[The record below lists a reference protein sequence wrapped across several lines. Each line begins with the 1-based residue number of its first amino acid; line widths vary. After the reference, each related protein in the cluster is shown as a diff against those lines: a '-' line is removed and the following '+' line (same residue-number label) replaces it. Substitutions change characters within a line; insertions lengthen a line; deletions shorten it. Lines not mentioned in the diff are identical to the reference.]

1 MALPRALL
9 WSLVATRAGANDAFF
24 ESQSGA
30 CGTVVTWSSYHNR
43 WSNVCDDSWG
53 VDDATVFCRDAF
65 GANYVASS
73 APCCSPYGAG
83 SYGIL
88 LRRRR
93 VRAGTEDD
101 LDACTHSTSHNCGSS
116 EYAGACCEAVGPTAS
131 PTASPP
137 GTFTATSSCASSAGC
152 GATVTVPLAGVDLF
166 ASATQRATVSATVR
180 GDLEISDEY
189 VDVAVASA
197 SATRCYGGLAD
208 CDATWADCV
217 DGVDVL
223 AGVVA
228 SGSLSLVRRG
238 AAVNYCDAYV
248 EPEFHGDPGAWTF
261 GDAVSVEASLRSDS
275 GDTLPGA
282 RTWDVSLWR
291 SPATFVA
298 LVADGEVSPSDGVLA
313 ASYVVP
319 ASLEAASD
327 YALRA
332 KEYATGAECEGALFA
347 IAATWPPTAAPTASP
362 TSAPSRAPAPA
373 TRAPTAA
380 PTASPTS
387 APSAPGLVV
396 ADVEDPCVATT
407 PSPVAATPRPTFGG
421 WEGDLLESCAK
432 EYGVERCYASSSTWI
447 SPIGY
452 VDYDGRMVLRK
463 AGDLEYWALD
473 DQWTHCQ
480 SLFADSA
487 GEKKSEMRTRVME
500 NVRGHLKT
508 GLAKTHEIV
517 CSSASGLTFA
527 GAILVGFEAV
537 TLHETM
543 CFSQKTFEVRCPS
556 LTARAFTLGLGM
568 RLAGTVDP
576 QTYWTSWEDLYGTD
590 DTYPLDFAYACTPS
604 LHLTPIVALTDWTRY
619 CDIYWG
625 GLRVGAMHQPFSLG
639 LAIFAQVFS
648 AGSLKLRDNY
658 AVQAVYDQPSPHPT
672 PSPTPRPSPA
682 PTPSPSPAPTVSP
695 TTGAPTLLG
704 YTHPPTGTPTTAVP
718 TTARPTATPTRDP
731 TPKPTTSAP
740 SPAPSAFPTSWC
752 HFDEPALVRDGAGLQ
767 FIKLDVDAAEVTKVA
782 WDISLDVEP
791 SERYA
796 IRMVDASDGALFV
809 DSALFE
815 IVGGAAAAASSSSGG
830 GGGADLVEIVCFAVA
845 AVAIT
850 AFTKYVERIQVD
862 VTRDDGNVNY
872 IAIALAM
879 FDFFSDMQ
887 FAWTAFASERTAV
900 SYIGLAMLVWVLVVM
915 GANTLVLRSVKGRY
929 PLDQIHM
936 QKHPNAYALLHVVT
950 ATSTE
955 LLSIFPWRGP
965 LGEGAS
971 AGFPDGPCIDA
982 VEYSGM
988 FEDVPQFVLQICV
1001 FVLGSNDDLD
1011 PTLVACAVFTVT
1023 NMIARVMMKSS
1034 QRGSAGLLQRAAS
1047 ADAAKAANANA
1058 KAAAKAPALA
1068 PAPAPREK
1076 FAVGA
1081 KVKAKFNAH
1090 KGCTAYY
1097 AGKIATDHGDG
1108 TYDVDYD
1115 DGDAEQK
1122 VPADLIVRWS
1132 SSS

>member
-1 MALPRALL
+1 MDTSYAEVYVNGTLVDDDGALL
-9 WSLVATRAGANDAFF
+9 NGTVDTLGDGARAFLGLCAIVTVHDGEITRDKWDHNYMIGSINRKSKESPVQRLQDEVLDECRASMEGIQIGALLGCVTLIFGLVGTINRMRFASDANVQKGLGLITDTWGALALGYTLLNFSSQCYWDLPPSYRDGATKYDLEYAFGPGFYCYVFCAGSGLIRAAAHWLTPTPGNGSGACKAGLPEYLLVGTRHHADFDEAPKDA
-24 ESQSGA
+24 EPAPAAVLEEPTPSTPGRLTPRRASKRISMAWGAGDAPLGTETPLTQSGA

-83 SYGIL
+83 SYGFYFDD
-88 LRRRR
+88 
-93 VRAGTEDD
+93 VACAGTEDD

-131 PTASPP
+131 PTASP
-137 GTFTATSSCASSAGC
+137 GTLHGDAELRVVRRLRRDG
-152 GATVTVPLAGVDLF
+152 
-166 ASATQRATVSATVR
+166 ATVSATVR

-208 CDATWADCV
+208 CDAT
-217 DGVDVL
+217 
-223 AGVVA
+223 
-228 SGSLSLVRRG
+228 
-238 AAVNYCDAYV
+238 
-248 EPEFHGDPGAWTF
+248 
-261 GDAVSVEASLRSDS
+261 
-275 GDTLPGA
+275 
-282 RTWDVSLWR
+282 
-291 SPATFVA
+291 
-298 LVADGEVSPSDGVLA
+298 
-313 ASYVVP
+313 
-319 ASLEAASD
+319 
-327 YALRA
+327 
-332 KEYATGAECEGALFA
+332 
-347 IAATWPPTAAPTASP
+347 
-362 TSAPSRAPAPA
+362 
-373 TRAPTAA
+373 
-380 PTASPTS
+380 
-387 APSAPGLVV
+387 
-396 ADVEDPCVATT
+396 VATT

-590 DTYPLDFAYACTPS
+590 DT
-604 LHLTPIVALTDWTRY
+604 
-619 CDIYWG
+619 
-625 GLRVGAMHQPFSLG
+625 
-639 LAIFAQVFS
+639 
-648 AGSLKLRDNY
+648 
-658 AVQAVYDQPSPHPT
+658 
-672 PSPTPRPSPA
+672 
-682 PTPSPSPAPTVSP
+682 
-695 TTGAPTLLG
+695 
-704 YTHPPTGTPTTAVP
+704 HPPT
-718 TTARPTATPTRDP
+718 RD
-731 TPKPTTSAP
+731 A
-740 SPAPSAFPTSWC
+740 AHA
-752 HFDEPALVRDGAGLQ
+752 ALVRDGAGLQ

-782 WDISLDVEP
+782 WDISP
-791 SERYA
+791 T
-796 IRMVDASDGALFV
+796 
-809 DSALFE
+809 ALFE

-830 GGGADLVEIVCFAVA
+830 GGGADLVEIVCFAAA

-879 FDFFSDMQ
+879 FDF
-887 FAWTAFASERTAV
+887 
-900 SYIGLAMLVWVLVVM
+900 LA
-915 GANTLVLRSVKGRY
+915 TCSSRGR
-929 PLDQIHM
+929 
-936 QKHPNAYALLHVVT
+936 
-950 ATSTE
+950 
-955 LLSIFPWRGP
+955 R
-965 LGEGAS
+965 
-971 AGFPDGPCIDA
+971 
-982 VEYSGM
+982 
-988 FEDVPQFVLQICV
+988 
-1001 FVLGSNDDLD
+1001 
-1011 PTLVACAVFTVT
+1011 
-1023 NMIARVMMKSS
+1023 RVGG
-1034 QRGSAGLLQRAAS
+1034 R
-1047 ADAAKAANANA
+1047 
-1058 KAAAKAPALA
+1058 P
-1068 PAPAPREK
+1068 
-1076 FAVGA
+1076 
-1081 KVKAKFNAH
+1081 
-1090 KGCTAYY
+1090 
-1097 AGKIATDHGDG
+1097 
-1108 TYDVDYD
+1108 
-1115 DGDAEQK
+1115 
-1122 VPADLIVRWS
+1122 
-1132 SSS
+1132 